1 MEFEILKRAASV
13 FGVTDAVL
21 VDGEDGFT
29 FRQAGRVVDLAD
41 PLLAASFPEIQPKK
55 YQHCLTNRRL

>member
-29 FRQAGRVVDLAD
+29 FRQAGPR
-41 PLLAASFPEIQPKK
+41 PFRK
-55 YQHCLTNRRL
+55 YSLKNINTV